1 MPRRIPQIAAVL
13 AVIVVAAASW
23 TWWRSPE
30 RQIRA
35 ILDDVAE
42 AFTHDEPASGIEA
55 LTAAASLQRHLAS
68 DVRIQPPRGE
78 VITGRDAAVSAGARL
93 RASSPARRVRFFD
106 PDIRLDGDASASLA
120 VTAEVTVPTS
130 SGQDLVEVH
139 QLTATLINQDGT
151 WRVSAVAAER
161 SGEPKT

>member
-1 MPRRIPQIAAVL
+1 MAGLYDLMLMIDPTA
-13 AVIVVAAASW
+13 
-23 TWWRSPE
+23 PE
-30 RQIRA
+30 DR
-35 ILDDVAE
+35 
-42 AFTHDEPASGIEA
+42 
-55 LTAAASLQRHLAS
+55 
-68 DVRIQPPRGE
+68 
-78 VITGRDAAVSAGARL
+78 RDAAVSAGARL
-93 RASSPARRVRFFD
+93 RASIPARRVRFFD

-120 VTAEVTVPTS
+120 VTAEVTVPAS